1 MGADADVL
9 ATLMPWHL
17 IFRCLQLCDMPQVRR
32 KLLWV
37 LAAPC
42 WLMLLDILK
51 TMWVHHAHAF
61 PTQNVTP

>member
-17 IFRCLQLCDMPQVRR
+17 IFRCLQLSDVPQVRR
-32 KLLWV
+32 KLIWV
-37 LAAPC
+37 LVAPV

-51 TMWVHHAHAF
+51 TM
-61 PTQNVTP
+61 